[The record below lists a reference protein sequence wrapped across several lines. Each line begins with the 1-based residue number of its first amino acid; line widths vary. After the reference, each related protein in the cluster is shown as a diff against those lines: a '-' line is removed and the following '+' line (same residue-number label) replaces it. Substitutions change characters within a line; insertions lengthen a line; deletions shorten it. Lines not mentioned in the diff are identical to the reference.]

1 MSKVDGR
8 KLSHTVRESIRI
20 EAIQKWLD
28 GAAVKEIS
36 EIYSTDHTCVYDW
49 INRYKEGGF
58 EALKTRP
65 FGGRPPKL
73 SDLQRAELAEILL
86 IKNPTDFGFYKAMWT
101 RDIVAAII
109 KSEFGITMHP
119 AAVGKMLKRMGFS
132 PQRPV
137 RKAWQQCKKKSMT
150 G

>member
-1 MSKVDGR
+1 MVLLSKKFQR
-8 KLSHTVRESIRI
+8 YTVQITPAYMTGST
-20 EAIQKWLD
+20 AI
-28 GAAVKEIS
+28 
-36 EIYSTDHTCVYDW
+36 
-49 INRYKEGGF
+49 KEGGF